1 MSLGPATLPGDWD
14 PVAGQ
19 FLTPYVYDPS
29 PAMPMTGAAARARR
43 MLHEASCSLA
53 LEKGIATSATELM
66 RQGFLHW
73 RSALGVGPS
82 YKHFTFGTGL
92 GHALIRRAL
101 QAVAE
106 QWGAQPVRIGAQ
118 ARLEAFYASHGFVD
132 ANRPYVEDGID
143 HLEMV
148 WHPLKP
154 GAIG

>member
-1 MSLGPATLPGDWD
+1 VASKSRLGATLWNLLSGEF
-14 PVAGQ
+14 V
-19 FLTPYVYDPS
+19 
-29 PAMPMTGAAARARR
+29 
-43 MLHEASCSLA
+43 HEAPTAAELVVRSATQPARSLA
-53 LEKGIATSATELM
+53 RVLIARNRRAESI
-66 RQGFLHW
+66 
-73 RSALGVGPS
+73 
-82 YKHFTFGTGL
+82 
-92 GHALIRRAL
+92 ALIRRAL

-118 ARLEAFYASHGFVD
+118 ARLAAFYASHGFVD